1 MPPRSLSITSSAIL
15 SPNRLTLGTQLRP
28 VSVFRAF
35 CIHEGRKRLHCAVE
49 HYKRKN
55 IRLSMLK
62 SGHFPEKIQLA
73 EMDEPFPLQP
83 TPLIDYLIEIKESDY
98 SLENNLNR
106 NSSIELPFRVMVTP

>member
-1 MPPRSLSITSSAIL
+1 MPPRSLSIASSAIL

-28 VSVFRAF
+28 VSVFRVF
-35 CIHEGRKRLHCAVE
+35 CIHEGHKRLYSAVE

-106 NSSIELPFRVMVTP
+106 NSSIEILFRVVVTP